1 MRLLDARFRGHD
13 IVQVSRIGLTLI
25 STASLW
31 VVFTVLA
38 AAGQTARNA
47 MQRELTATLG
57 TVGATHVRFLFGF
70 PFALVFLAGVLIVS
84 GSVLPRP
91 GLVFVPWILL
101 GAGAQ
106 IVATAT
112 MLMAMN
118 DRSFV
123 VTIAYIKT
131 EAIQAAVFGL
141 LFLGDKLTVPILLA
155 IVIATAGVV
164 LMSFKP
170 GAKVQGG
177 LRPTLI
183 GLFSGAMFAL
193 SAVGYRGA
201 ILSLELPNF
210 VLAATFTLAVGLVLQ
225 AAALTLYLALRD
237 RPVLIEIARAWRPSL
252 FAGFMGATASQFWF
266 LAFALTT
273 VANVRTL
280 ALVEVLFA
288 QAISYFVFRQK
299 TTPREAF
306 GMSLIVA
313 GVALLIWVQ

>member
-1 MRLLDARFRGHD
+1 V
-13 IVQVSRIGLTLI
+13 I
-25 STASLW
+25 SLW
-31 VVFTVLA
+31 MVFTVLA

-70 PFALVFLAGVLIVS
+70 PFALVFLAGVLIVT
-84 GSVLPRP
+84 GLPLPRP
-91 GLVFVPWILL
+91 GLTYIPWIVL

-106 IVATAT
+106 IVATAM
-112 MLMAMN
+112 MLTAMN

-131 EAIQAAVFGL
+131 EAIQAAIFGL
-141 LFLGDKLTVPILLA
+141 IFLGDRLTLPILVA

-177 LRPTLI
+177 LRPMLI
-183 GLFSGAMFAL
+183 GIFSGAMFAL
-193 SAVGYRGA
+193 SAVGQRGA

-225 AAALTLYLALRD
+225 AALLTLYLAIRD
-237 RPVLIEIARAWRPSL
+237 RNVLVAIARAWRPSL

-280 ALVEVLFA
+280 ALIEVLFA
-288 QAISYFVFRQK
+288 QAISYFVFKQA
-299 TTPREAF
+299 TTAREAF